1 MAIQSAEER
10 PAATSS
16 GFVYITIGLLG
27 LVVAGA
33 LFVTRPMGPTLAI
46 VVARL
51 PARALVS
58 PRPVHAA
65 AEPGGAAA
73 PLRQL
78 PRHRPHGGLR
88 WANPFYSK
96 TKISVRA
103 HNFNSEKLKVNDL
116 RGNPIEIAATV
127 VWRVDDTARASFDVE
142 NYEAYVLTQAE
153 SALRHL
159 ALSYAYDNLED
170 PGSTSKTEVTLRSG
184 TEEVSTRCSPSCS
197 SASTRPA
204 GRRRRQAHPP
214 RLRPEIAGTML
225 RRQQAEAVIAARTKI
240 VQGAVGMVELAL
252 NGLRRAR
259 PAAARRRAARG
270 DGQQPARR
278 PLLGPRRDAG
288 DQHGHALQLSGA
300 GLQRER
306 RWRARQEVVPAAHRS
321 GPVGRDRAPG
331 GGRAAQ
337 RQRAGRVPAA
347 HGARARLGRRRTARR
362 TRRATARRKR

>member
-1 MAIQSAEER
+1 MAITSAEER

-33 LFVTRPMGPTLAI
+33 LFATRPMGPTLA
-46 VVARL
+46 VVVGAFL
-51 PARALVS
+51 LALWCLLGLYMLQ
-58 PRPVHAA
+58 PNQAA
-65 AEPGGAAA
+65 LLLLFGNYRGTD
-73 PLRQL
+73 RS
-78 PRHRPHGGLR
+78 GGLR

-127 VWRVDDTARASFDVE
+127 VWRVDDTARATFDVE

-184 TEEVSTRCSPSCS
+184 TEEVS
-197 SASTRPA
+197 SALRAELQQRFDQA
-204 GRRRRQAHPP
+204 GLVVVDAKLTH
-214 RLRPEIAGTML
+214 LAYAPEIAGTML

-252 NGLRRAR
+252 NGLAERGLLQLDDE
-259 PAAARRRAARG
+259 RRAAMVSN
-270 DGQQPARR
+270 
-278 PLLGPRRDAG
+278 LLVVLCSDHDAT
-288 DQHGHALQLSGA
+288 
-300 GLQRER
+300 
-306 RWRARQEVVPAAHRS
+306 
-321 GPVGRDRAPG
+321 PVINTGT
-331 GGRAAQ
+331 
-337 RQRAGRVPAA
+337 
-347 HGARARLGRRRTARR
+347 LYN
-362 TRRATARRKR
+362 

>member
-1 MAIQSAEER
+1 MAITSAEER

-27 LVVAGA
+27 LLVAGA

-46 VVARL
+46 VVAAFL
-51 PARALVS
+51 LALWCLLGLYMLQ
-58 PRPVHAA
+58 PNQAA
-65 AEPGGAAA
+65 LLLLFGKYRGTD
-73 PLRQL
+73 RS
-78 PRHRPHGGLR
+78 GGLR

-184 TEEVSTRCSPSCS
+184 TEEVA
-197 SASTRPA
+197 SALLVELQQRFDQA
-204 GRRRRQAHPP
+204 GLVVVDAKLTH
-214 RLRPEIAGTML
+214 LAYAPEIAGTML

-252 NGLRRAR
+252 NGLAERGLMQLDDE
-259 PAAARRRAARG
+259 RRAAMVSN
-270 DGQQPARR
+270 
-278 PLLGPRRDAG
+278 LLVVLCSDHDAT
-288 DQHGHALQLSGA
+288 
-300 GLQRER
+300 
-306 RWRARQEVVPAAHRS
+306 
-321 GPVGRDRAPG
+321 PVINTGT
-331 GGRAAQ
+331 
-337 RQRAGRVPAA
+337 
-347 HGARARLGRRRTARR
+347 LYN
-362 TRRATARRKR
+362 